1 MSKAKAIK
9 DKVEDKYD
17 VFAEGIMGL
26 GVADLEKE
34 ILRYAKYKE
43 EVEAAEKA
51 CVPIKEKSEIVSK
64 LKKPYEDK
72 IKEYK
77 AKVKQLKKFVDD
89 EICVPELELEII
101 KFTQKAEQEK
111 LAMADDEE
119 LKAAKTDLNEE
130 RAPFTENKSALNDKI
145 AYINILIQEKKGEL

>member
-1 MSKAKAIK
+1 MSKASAIK
-9 DKVEDKYD
+9 KKVEEKYD

-43 EVEAAEKA
+43 EVDCAEKLSEA
-51 CVPIKEKSEIVSK
+51 IKEKSDIVSK
-64 LKKPYEDK
+64 IKKPYEDK

-77 AKVKQLKKFVDD
+77 DKVKQLKKFVDD
-89 EICVPELELEII
+89 GICVPDLETEII
-101 KFTQKAEQEK
+101 KFTQLAEQEK

-119 LKAAKTDLNEE
+119 LRAAKTDLSEE
-130 RAPFTENKSALNDKI
+130 KAPFTESKAALKDKI
-145 AYINILIQEKKGEL
+145 AYINILIQEKKGAL